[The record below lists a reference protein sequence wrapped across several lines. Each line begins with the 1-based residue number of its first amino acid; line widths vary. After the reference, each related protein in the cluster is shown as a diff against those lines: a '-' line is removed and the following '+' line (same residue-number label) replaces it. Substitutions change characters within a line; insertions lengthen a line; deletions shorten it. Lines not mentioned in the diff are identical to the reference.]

1 MSLAEK
7 LQTAKTTAS
16 VRPCKLGSLLDG
28 EVLPK
33 KDKDALIAILD
44 VPEGTPGRLTNKI
57 IAKLIR
63 EEGFDVGDS
72 SVDRHR
78 RKDCGCYR
86 TTTGR

>member
-1 MSLAEK
+1 MSLADK
-7 LQTAKTTAS
+7 LQTAKTTATTK
-16 VRPCKLGSLLDG
+16 PCKLGSLLAG
-28 EVLPK
+28 NVLAQ
-33 KDKDALIAILD
+33 KDKDTLVAILD

-57 IAKLIR
+57 IAKIIR

-86 TTTGR
+86 TTIGR